1 MKVSLKIL
9 IAGLFMA
16 TVITGVLFARV
27 SAEDSRMND
36 QHIENI
42 RSNCVTAKNTLTQ
55 LHASDALLRVNMG
68 QLYELMTT
76 KLMDRFNSRL
86 SNNNYDN
93 SSLTAV
99 TSAYNQKLDAFRN
112 DYKDYE
118 VQLAVALKIDC
129 LNQPVSFYDAVAASR
144 EKRTQVHVDVARLN
158 QFLNDYKTA
167 MNAFEN
173 DYLAKQGTKQP

>member
-1 MKVSLKIL
+1 MKISVKVL
-9 IAGLFMA
+9 IIGLVFA
-16 TVITGVLFARV
+16 TTITGALFARV
-27 SAEDSRMND
+27 SAEDNRMSD

-86 SNNNYDN
+86 SNNSYDN
-93 SSLTAV
+93 SSLVAV
-99 TSAYNQKLDAFRN
+99 TTAYNQKLDAFRN
-112 DYKDYE
+112 DYKAYE
-118 VQLAVALKIDC
+118 VQLADALKIDC
-129 LNQPVSFYDAVAASR
+129 LNQPVAFYDAVTSSR
-144 EKRTQVHVDVARLN
+144 EKRNQVHVDVARLN
-158 QFLNDYKTA
+158 QFLDDYKTA

-173 DYLAKQGTKQP
+173 DYLTKQGAKQP